1 MNQFYR
7 AGISDALAISLLAE
21 FSFRT
26 TFRESFWDHQD
37 LDVYCQ
43 KTFNYAKLKSSLAKE
58 ENHFIGLKVEEE
70 LVGYAKLKLADRPIQ
85 LQKIYLHP
93 DFIGRGLGQALL
105 RKCIEIA
112 KATGGRRLWLAVES
126 GNTAAIAF
134 YLRQGFAE
142 VRTFD
147 FQIGSQTFQFL
158 RMEINL

>member
-21 FSFRT
+21 FSFRS
-26 TFRESFWDHQD
+26 TFRESFRDHRD
-37 LDVYCQ
+37 LTAYCK
-43 KTFNYAKLKSSLAKE
+43 KTFNYGKLKSSLAKE
-58 ENHFIGLKVEEE
+58 ENHFIALKVAGE

-93 DFIGRGLGQALL
+93 AFIGRGLGKELL
-105 RKCIEIA
+105 QESMEIA
-112 KATGGRRLWLAVES
+112 RAAGGRRLWLAVEC
-126 GNTAAIAF
+126 GNVAAIAF

-142 VRTFD
+142 ATTFD